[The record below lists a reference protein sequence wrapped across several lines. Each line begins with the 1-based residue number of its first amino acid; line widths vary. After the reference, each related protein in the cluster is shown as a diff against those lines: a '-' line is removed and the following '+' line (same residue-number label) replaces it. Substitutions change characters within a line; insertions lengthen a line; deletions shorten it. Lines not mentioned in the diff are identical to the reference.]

1 MAIELDRIGWE
12 DAPSEQTPID
22 SGNLKQMEN
31 NTEIALREL
40 ETLINKLIPISLWE
54 GETNNPNEITL
65 SDSISNYKRLKIF
78 FRDNDSQLG
87 STEIYT
93 NNLNS
98 IRVSLQSHYNQSQW
112 FNLKMKSIVITD
124 KSVSGIGAAEYE
136 FASQAISYNNSIF
149 IMRIEGYKI

>member
-1 MAIELDRIGWE
+1 MSEPKILDLEKKI
-12 DAPSEQTPID
+12 
-22 SGNLKQMEN
+22 K
-31 NTEIALREL
+31 EL
-40 ETLINKLIPISLWE
+40 EKLIPTVLWE

-87 STEIYT
+87 STEVYN

-98 IRVSLQSHYNQSQW
+98 VRVSLQSHYNESQW

-124 KSVSGIGAAEYE
+124 KTVGGIGAAEYE
-136 FASQAISYNNSIF
+136 FGSQTISYNNNIF
-149 IMRIEGYKI
+149 IMRIEGYKN

>member
-1 MAIELDRIGWE
+1 MSEPKILDLEKKI
-12 DAPSEQTPID
+12 
-22 SGNLKQMEN
+22 K
-31 NTEIALREL
+31 EL
-40 ETLINKLIPISLWE
+40 EKLIPTVLWE

-87 STEIYT
+87 STEVYN

-98 IRVSLQSHYNQSQW
+98 VRVSLQIHYNESQW

-124 KSVSGIGAAEYE
+124 KTVGGIGAAEYE
-136 FASQAISYNNSIF
+136 FGSQTISYNNNIF
-149 IMRIEGYKI
+149 IMRIEGYKN